1 MNAPHH
7 FVRLRAVQSHGA
19 HPPITRDIATLQ
31 KLVIEQQQMIETLKS
46 QLHRALKR
54 EFGPR
59 HEAIDVDQFALFAGS
74 ADQGAVI
81 ELSVAAAEG
90 AKPATA
96 SAPGTEAGKP
106 RRKALRILKDLPRE
120 VRIVDIPEGEKLC
133 GCCGGALHHF
143 ADESSEHLAYVP
155 ATVKIIET
163 RRKKYACAGC
173 HGEIKRAAL
182 PLNAPLQKSM
192 AGASLLAF
200 LIVAKFADGL
210 PLYRIAQRLQRL
222 GIELS
227 HALMS
232 AWLVQCAGLL
242 EDLHARMRRKVLDSG
257 HIFTDDTVLPLQNKD
272 PTRRSTIQSRLW
284 VYARHHRR
292 HKPLVIYEFSRS
304 RSQDSPLAVLA
315 DFRGYVQ
322 ADAFTGYDRL
332 FANAE
337 IQEVACWAHARR
349 KFVEVAELMKTPG
362 RAHEALAFI
371 RALYRIERQSRS
383 LNDAERHAERQ
394 RRAVPVLD
402 AFKAWLGTQANA
414 VLPKSGLGNAVQY
427 ALKNWQALTRYTGQ
441 GYLEADNNFAER
453 CLRPVAVGR
462 KAFLFVGSE
471 RAGRAAAIY
480 YSLIESCK
488 LNKVNPL
495 TYLTYVLEQVRDKSF
510 TLLTPDEFT
519 ADTHAIA
526 QIG

>member
-1 MNAPHH
+1 MHT
-7 FVRLRAVQSHGA
+7 VQSLSA
-19 HPPITRDIATLQ
+19 HPPISSDIAMLQ

-46 QLHRALKR
+46 QLHRALRR

-59 HEAIDVDQFALFAGS
+59 HEAIDVDQLALFAGT
-74 ADQGAVI
+74 ADQSTVI
-81 ELSVAAAEG
+81 ELAVVPAVAADEVSAV
-90 AKPATA
+90 APAAGTA
-96 SAPGTEAGKP
+96 AVKP
-106 RRKALRILKDLPRE
+106 RKKALRILKDLPRE
-120 VRIVDIPEGEKLC
+120 VRIVDLPETEKLC
-133 GCCGGALHHF
+133 GCCGGAMHHF

-155 ATVKIIET
+155 ASVKVIET
-163 RRKKYACAGC
+163 RRMKYACAGC
-173 HGEIKRAAL
+173 HGQIKRAAL
-182 PLNAPLQKSM
+182 PVNVPLQKSM

-232 AWLVQCAGLL
+232 AWLVQCAPLL

-257 HIFTDDTVLPLQNKD
+257 HIFTDDTILPLQNKD
-272 PTRRSTIQSRLW
+272 PARRSTIQSRLW

-292 HKPLVIYEFSRS
+292 HKPLVTYEFSRS
-304 RSQDSPLAVLA
+304 RSQDSPLGILA
-315 DFRGYVQ
+315 DYRGYVQ
-322 ADAFTGYDRL
+322 ADAFAGYDRL
-332 FANAE
+332 YANE
-337 IQEVACWAHARR
+337 KIQEVACWAHARR
-349 KFVEVAELMKTPG
+349 KFVEVADLMKTPG

-383 LNDAERHAERQ
+383 FSDAARHDERQ
-394 RRAVPVLD
+394 RRAVPVLA
-402 AFKAWLGTQANA
+402 AFKTWLDTQANA
-414 VLPKSGLGNAVQY
+414 VLPKSALGNAVQY
-427 ALKNWQALTRYTGQ
+427 ALKNWQALTRYTEE

-488 LNKVNPL
+488 LNQVNPL
-495 TYLTYVLEQVRDKSF
+495 TYLTYVLEQVRDKSV

-519 ADTHAIA
+519 GNADSIA